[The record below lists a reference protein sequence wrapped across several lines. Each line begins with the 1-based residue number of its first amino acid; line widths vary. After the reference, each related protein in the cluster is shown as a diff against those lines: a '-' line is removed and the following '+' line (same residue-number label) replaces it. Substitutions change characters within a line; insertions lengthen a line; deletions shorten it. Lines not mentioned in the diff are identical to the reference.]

1 MNTAT
6 RLGAAARTGEKVT
19 FGVGDFLPFS
29 RHVLTCR
36 RMRALNR
43 SSASSRSGIRNFRIN
58 RSSSSKLSITSSS
71 SSSWAGRGRAAGLV
85 SVVRGVGGGDEAG
98 AVPTGRASA
107 AADSIWY
114 HAFSMAVCARALW
127 RVWDERGREGR
138 TFFGFLH
145 GFVPKYFFGFKKPN
159 WSLVTWVTGTLVHNL
174 PLRGKIRH

>member
-6 RLGAAARTGEKVT
+6 RLGAGARTGEKVT

-107 AADSIWY
+107 AADSSWY
-114 HAFSMAVCARALW
+114 HAFSMAVCARAIW
-127 RVWDERGREGR
+127 RVCDERGREER
-138 TFFGFLH
+138 TFFWFH

-159 WSLVTWVTGTLVHNL
+159 WSLCDGSLVL
-174 PLRGKIRH
+174 